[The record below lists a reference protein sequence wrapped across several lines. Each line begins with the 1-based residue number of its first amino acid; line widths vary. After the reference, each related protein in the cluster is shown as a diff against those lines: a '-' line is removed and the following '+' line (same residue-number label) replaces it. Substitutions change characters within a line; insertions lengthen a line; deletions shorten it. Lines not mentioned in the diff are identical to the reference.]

1 MTADPLPSVSRV
13 RKARRS
19 SRVACGH
26 YVLVGAVIV
35 RRAGRW
41 VCMPCALAAIKTTAG
56 NPPTAAPKG
65 TP

>member
-1 MTADPLPSVSRV
+1 MTADPLPRANRV

-26 YVLVGAVIV
+26 HVRTGAVIV

-41 VCMPCALAAIKTTAG
+41 LCLDCALSEIRAITER
-56 NPPTAAPKG
+56 NAP
-65 TP
+65 